1 VSSARWALCWA
12 LLCGCGSPPPA
23 SYSSESER
31 AHAAR
36 RGGDHLIAARHYER
50 AAQAASKQRDADEAH
65 YRAADAYAR
74 AGAREQAAAI
84 YRELA
89 ARGDAQRR
97 ARADFALADLQL
109 DAGNEQGGQ
118 SLLAEAIRRHPN
130 SGLSR
135 RALERHLSYLRE
147 HGGHAAVLEYLTAL
161 QDTLGRSELG
171 EALAYRRARELD
183 DAGRR
188 TEARDA
194 YLACA
199 SRFPYPKGAYWDDA
213 LYRAAEQELA
223 LGAPTEAL
231 GHLQRL
237 LSEKEGASFV
247 GSYQRGRYAEG
258 QLLTA
263 RIYRDHLRDA
273 TRARRE
279 LRRVWLEHPSSRLVD
294 DALFE
299 EALLAHRA
307 GDQVGTCAPLQI
319 ITSKLPDSRYA
330 PCAHLLC
337 GSLHSLAGRD
347 CHAYIK
353 REAGLP

>member
-1 VSSARWALCWA
+1 MSAARRAVWLL
-12 LLCGCGSPPPA
+12 LLCGCGSPPSA
-23 SYSSESER
+23 SYSNESER
-31 AHAAR
+31 AHGAR
-36 RGGDHLIAARHYER
+36 RRGDHLAAARHYER
-50 AAQAASKQRDADEAH
+50 AAKAAGKQRDADEAR

-74 AGAREQAAAI
+74 AGARPQAARI

-89 ARGDAQRR
+89 GRGDAARR

-109 DAGNEQGGQ
+109 DAGNERDGQ
-118 SLLAEAIRRHPN
+118 AHLAEAILRHPD

-147 HGGHAAVLEYLTAL
+147 QGGHAAVLQYLTTL
-161 QDTLGRSELG
+161 QKRLGSSELG
-171 EALAYRRARELD
+171 ETLFYRRARELEE
-183 DAGRR
+183 AGQRA
-188 TEARDA
+188 EARDA

-199 SRFPYPKGAYWDDA
+199 SRFPYPQGAYWDDA

-223 LGAPTEAL
+223 LGAPIKAL

-237 LSEKEGASFV
+237 LSEREEASFV

-263 RIYRDHLRDA
+263 RIYRDQLRDHA
-273 TRARRE
+273 RARHE
-279 LRRVWLEHPSSRLVD
+279 LRKVWVEHPRSRLVD

-307 GDQVGTCAPLQI
+307 GDRAGTCAPLQI
-319 ITSKLPDSRYA
+319 ITSKLPTSRYA
-330 PCAHLLC
+330 PCAPLLC
-337 GSLHSLAGRD
+337 DSLASQAGRH
-347 CHAYIK
+347 CHDYIK
-353 REAGLP
+353 REAGLL